1 MRHSRAA
8 AQDADR
14 ARVSRNNTGGIV
26 ADTHA
31 SGPLDGFRVLELG
44 TLIAGPYCGRLLG
57 DMGADVIKI
66 EAPDRPD
73 PLRDWGQATG
83 GHQYFWTVHARNKRC
98 VGLDLRVPAGREVF
112 LDLVRTADVVVES
125 FRPGTLERWGIG
137 YDVLSEL
144 NPKLVLARVS
154 GYGQTGPYAERAGYA
169 SVAEGISGLRHLNGF
184 PGQAPPRMALSIGD
198 SLAGLFA
205 FQGVL
210 AALLVRE
217 RTGRGQ
223 IVDAALTEASLAI
236 QESTIPDYHKTGHVR
251 QPSGTRLDRVAPSNL
266 YRAKDGLWVII
277 AANQDT
283 VFRRLMTAMDRP
295 ELATDPRYATHGA
308 RGERQDELDEMIAGW
323 AADFTATDLIELLN
337 RHGVVAGPVNTV
349 AEVMTDPQFNARGLF
364 VDHVDPSVGSADPGF
379 DPVPVKGVGVVPRLS
394 DTAGG
399 VRWGGASKPGTH
411 TDEVLGDLLGF
422 DQQRLTELR
431 EQGTIA

>member
-1 MRHSRAA
+1 MTSALSPTG
-8 AQDADR
+8 DA
-14 ARVSRNNTGGIV
+14 ST
-26 ADTHA
+26 TP
-31 SGPLDGFRVLELG
+31 GPLDGFRVLELG

-73 PLRDWGQATG
+73 PLRDWGQAQG
-83 GHQYFWTVHARNKRC
+83 GHQYFWAVHARNKRC
-98 VGLDLRVPAGREVF
+98 MSLDLRTEAGREIF
-112 LDLVRTADVVVES
+112 LDLAATADVVVES

-137 YDVLSEL
+137 YEEL
-144 NPKLVLARVS
+144 TARNPRLVLARVS
-154 GYGQTGPYAERAGYA
+154 GYGQTGPYAERPGYA

-236 QESTIPDYHKTGHVR
+236 QESTVPDYHKTGHVR

-266 YRAKDGLWVII
+266 YLSKDGLWVII

-283 VFRRLMTAMDRP
+283 VFRRLAEAMGRP
-295 ELATDPRYATHGA
+295 ELADDPRYVDHSA
-308 RGERQDELDEMIAGW
+308 RGEHQDELDELIASW
-323 AADFTATDLIELLN
+323 AADFSATDLIDTLAE
-337 RHGVVAGPVNTV
+337 HGVVAGPVNTV
-349 AEVMTDPQFNARGLF
+349 AEAMNDPQFLARGIF
-364 VDHVDPSVGSADPGF
+364 VDHADPSLNSQDAGF
-379 DPVPVKGVGVVPRLS
+379 DPVPAKGVGVVPRLS
-394 DTAGG
+394 ETAGG
-399 VRWGGASKPGTH
+399 VRWGGASRPGTH
-411 TDEVLGDLLGF
+411 TDEVLTEVLGY
-422 DQQRLTELR
+422 DDERLSRLR

>member
-1 MRHSRAA
+1 MTSALA
-8 AQDADR
+8 P
-14 ARVSRNNTGGIV
+14 TG
-26 ADTHA
+26 DT
-31 SGPLDGFRVLELG
+31 STTPGPLDGFRVLELG

-73 PLRDWGQATG
+73 PLRDWGQAQG
-83 GHQYFWTVHARNKRC
+83 GHQYFWAVHARNKRC
-98 VGLDLRVPAGREVF
+98 MSLDLRTEAGRKIF
-112 LDLVRTADVVVES
+112 LDLAATADVVVES

-137 YDVLSEL
+137 YDELSAR
-144 NPKLVLARVS
+144 NPRLVLARVS
-154 GYGQTGPYAERAGYA
+154 GYGQTGPYAARPGYA

-210 AALLVRE
+210 AALLARE

-236 QESTIPDYHKTGHVR
+236 QESTVPDYHKTGHVR

-266 YRAKDGLWVII
+266 YLSKDGLWVII

-283 VFRRLMTAMDRP
+283 VFRRLTEAMGRP
-295 ELATDPRYATHGA
+295 GLADDPRYVNHSS
-308 RGERQDELDEMIAGW
+308 RGEHQDELDELIAAW
-323 AADFTATDLIELLN
+323 AADFSATDLIEKLAA
-337 RHGVVAGPVNTV
+337 HGVVAGPVNTV
-349 AEVMTDPQFNARGLF
+349 AEVMADPQFLARGIF
-364 VDHVDPSVGSADPGF
+364 VDHVDPSLTSQDTGF
-379 DPVPVKGVGVVPRLS
+379 DPVPAKGVGVVPRLS
-394 DTAGG
+394 ETSGG
-399 VRWGGASKPGTH
+399 VRWGGASRPGTH
-411 TDEVLGDLLGF
+411 TDEVLSEVLGY
-422 DQQRLTELR
+422 DDERLSQLR

>member
-1 MRHSRAA
+1 MRTDPPTTAHPEAHDRAA
-8 AQDADR
+8 EAAHG
-14 ARVSRNNTGGIV
+14 A
-26 ADTHA
+26 A
-31 SGPLDGFRVLELG
+31 GPLDGFRVLELG

-73 PLRDWGQATG
+73 PLRDWGQAAG

-98 VGLDLRVPAGREVF
+98 VSLDLRVPAGRDIF
-112 LDLVRTADVVVES
+112 LELARTADVVVES

-137 YDVLSEL
+137 YDLLSEL
-144 NPKLVLARVS
+144 NPGLVLARVS
-154 GYGQTGPYAERAGYA
+154 GYGQTGPYASRAGYA

-184 PGQAPPRMALSIGD
+184 PGQAPPRMALSLGD

-223 IVDAALTEASLAI
+223 VVDAALTEASLAI
-236 QESTIPDYHKTGHVR
+236 QESTVPDFHKTGHVR

-283 VFRRLMTAMDRP
+283 VFGRLATAMGRP
-295 ELATDPRYATHGA
+295 ELASDPRYSTHSA
-308 RGERQDELDEMIAGW
+308 RGERQDELDEMIAAW
-323 AADFTATDLIELLN
+323 AGDFTAADLIDLLN

-349 AEVMTDPQFNARGLF
+349 AEVMADPQFTARGIF
-364 VDHVDPSVGSADPGF
+364 VDHVDPSVGRDDAGY

-394 DTAGG
+394 ATSGG
-399 VRWGGASKPGTH
+399 VRWGGPSRPGTH
-411 TDEVLGDLLGF
+411 TDEVLGELLGY
-422 DQQRLTELR
+422 DSDRLAGLR
-431 EQGTIA
+431 GEGTIG

>member
-1 MRHSRAA
+1 MRTDPPTTAHPEAHDSETEAVPGAA
-8 AQDADR
+8 
-14 ARVSRNNTGGIV
+14 
-26 ADTHA
+26 
-31 SGPLDGFRVLELG
+31 GPLDGFRVLELG

-73 PLRDWGQATG
+73 PLRDWGQAAGG

-98 VGLDLRVPAGREVF
+98 VSLDLRVPAGRDIF
-112 LDLVRTADVVVES
+112 LELARTADVVVES

-144 NPKLVLARVS
+144 NPGLVLARVS
-154 GYGQTGPYAERAGYA
+154 GYGQTGPYASRAGYA

-184 PGQAPPRMALSIGD
+184 PGQAPPRMALSLGD

-223 IVDAALTEASLAI
+223 VVDAALTEASLAI
-236 QESTIPDYHKTGHVR
+236 QESTVPDFHKTGHVR

-266 YRAKDGLWVII
+266 YKAEDGLWVII

-283 VFRRLMTAMDRP
+283 VFGRLVTAMGRP
-295 ELATDPRYATHGA
+295 ELASDPRYSTHSA
-308 RGERQDELDEMIAGW
+308 RGERQDELDEMIAAW
-323 AADFTATDLIELLN
+323 AGDFTAADLIDLLN

-349 AEVMTDPQFNARGLF
+349 AEVMADPQFTAREIF
-364 VDHVDPSVGSADPGF
+364 VDHVDPSVGRDDAGY

-394 DTAGG
+394 ATAGG
-399 VRWGGASKPGTH
+399 VRWGGPSRPGTH
-411 TDEVLGDLLGF
+411 TDEVLGELLGY
-422 DQQRLTELR
+422 DADRLAGLR
-431 EQGTIA
+431 GEGTIG